1 MHYTLGTAAKATGKS
16 KPTIHRAIKSGKIS
30 AEKDVNGDWI
40 IQPAELHRVFPPVT
54 GHGVTSNS
62 KDVTHVTGNVT
73 GIIELQSKLDV
84 LLQRVTVKDEQLR
97 MQEEQI
103 RDAREDRDQ
112 WRKQATYLL
121 EDKREKEIALNVRI
135 STEQE
140 LLEKLAQV
148 KVQQEQNVQ
157 LLAEAQGKLEKVS
170 RSWIVRKIF
179 KL

>member
-16 KPTIHRAIKSGKIS
+16 KPTIFRAIKSGKIS
-30 AEKDVNGDWI
+30 GEKDVNGDWV

-54 GHGVTSNS
+54 EHGITSNS
-62 KDVTHVTGNVT
+62 NDVTHETENVT
-73 GIIELQSKLDV
+73 NIMVLQTKLDV
-84 LLQRVTVKDEQLR
+84 ALQHVTAKDEQLR

-121 EDKREKEIALNVRI
+121 EDKREKETALNVRI
-135 STEQE
+135 SAEQE
-140 LLEKLAQV
+140 LLEKLAQG
-148 KVQQEQNVQ
+148 KVQQEQTSQ
-157 LLAEAQGKLEKVS
+157 LLAETQERLENVR
-170 RSWIVRKIF
+170 RSWILRKLF